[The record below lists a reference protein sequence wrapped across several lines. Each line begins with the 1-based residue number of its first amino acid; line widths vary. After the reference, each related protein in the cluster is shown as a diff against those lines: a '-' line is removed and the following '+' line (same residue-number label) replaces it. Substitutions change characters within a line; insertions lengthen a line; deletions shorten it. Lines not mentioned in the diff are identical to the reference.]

1 MTEQPEARRWC
12 ARMLIDRSGP
22 GNRERAR
29 ELLTE
34 VIALYTKIGMPKHLE
49 PTIRSAKTEGCLS
62 IEDRRL
68 P

>member
-1 MTEQPEARRWC
+1 
-12 ARMLIDRSGP
+12 MLIDRSGP